1 LSDALLEQA
10 RVIVLQEG
18 DRDKVVRLMKERPLL
33 PVSITRLADCY
44 AVVITSPSAE
54 EVVFRRAIDTL
65 SEYGIT
71 RVKRAR
77 QLLAEAVL
85 MLPLIEESYG
95 FSMREYRVIR
105 DGTAMAQ
112 VISQWPE
119 RLTVFAAKE
128 GLGAVVP
135 EQAVTGLKTE
145 QIPRGLETDVVLFR
159 DYSLILGDDDS
170 VSQAA

>member
-1 LSDALLEQA
+1 
-10 RVIVLQEG
+10 VL
-18 DRDKVVRLMKERPLL
+18 
-33 PVSITRLADCY
+33 
-44 AVVITSPSAE
+44 
-54 EVVFRRAIDTL
+54 FR
-65 SEYGIT
+65 S
-71 RVKRAR
+71 
-77 QLLAEAVL
+77 
-85 MLPLIEESYG
+85 
-95 FSMREYRVIR
+95 
-105 DGTAMAQ
+105 
-112 VISQWPE
+112 PE